1 MTDHR
6 YRRWGQDALRA
17 QAQAAARGII
27 AQGRQAAVRNRPDSR
42 SGSVRPLEAAEEPMN
57 RYVHVFRQAGGGC
70 SCPVSSGTGDTAL
83 LERLLV
89 AAGEQNQL
97 LVELLAAV
105 NGLTAAVL
113 GIQARLGEMETNS

>member
-17 QAQAAARGII
+17 QAQAAAQTII
-27 AQGRQAAVRNRPDSR
+27 AQGRQAVRNRPDGR
-42 SGSVRPLEAAEEPMN
+42 NGSVRPLEAVEEPMN
-57 RYVHVFRQAGGGC
+57 RYIHVFRQTGGGC
-70 SCPVSSGTGDTAL
+70 SCPAPSRAGDTAL

-97 LVELLAAV
+97 LVDLLAAV

-113 GIQARLGEMETNS
+113 GIQARLGELEQNL